1 MPNQAIRE
9 MTRTHAP
16 PSDSSFSTV
25 AASILGECQTAIGDL
40 LFGVGLEG
48 MRPIDIGREL
58 GLDKTLAW
66 KVSRF
71 ATGDDPLA
79 AARHMPGAGGV
90 RILLEAAANRG
101 ASEERINT
109 VREADA
115 KFREFVQ
122 SRAGDLRTF
131 EAILAGTADDTKAE
145 FEQRRSYFQ
154 SGAAIWGVR
163 ASAQFLMLAL
173 CPSDR
178 EDGFLDVVQ
187 TGGLVELERLKP
199 DTPWIVRRLST
210 TTDDGG
216 KQYSFSREPLD
227 PKGVTGPGALPLLRE
242 LCSDPLPTIRQFVG
256 PDGITYDEIEPGA
269 LGLNG
274 AATVI
279 TGEHYRAAVPSIRS
293 EENRV
298 GCYKLAIRTPV
309 KIAHFDMLIHN
320 DITNFGHMSMGIN
333 GLLEGRPP
341 AATNPAQL
349 QQLHHELTPAK
360 SLGSP
365 PVLKNPR
372 LTIYESAATQ
382 ALALAGYNAKDFRGY
397 RAEIEYPTAPTE
409 IVLTCELL

>member
-1 MPNQAIRE
+1 
-9 MTRTHAP
+9 MTGTHAS
-16 PSDSSFSTV
+16 PSDSSFSAV
-25 AASILGECQTAIGDL
+25 AADILGEYQAAIRDL

-58 GLDKTLAW
+58 GVDKTLAW
-66 KVSRF
+66 RVSRF
-71 ATGDDPLA
+71 AGGDDPLV
-79 AARHMPGAGGV
+79 AARHMPGPGGV
-90 RILLEAAANRG
+90 RNLLEAAANRG
-101 ASEERINT
+101 VSEERIT
-109 VREADA
+109 SVREADA

-131 EAILAGTADDTKAE
+131 EAILAGTAYDTKAE

-154 SGAAIWGVR
+154 FGAAIWGVR
-163 ASAQFLMLAL
+163 ASAQFGMFAL

-187 TGGLVELERLKP
+187 ISGFVELERLKP
-199 DTPWIVRRLST
+199 DTPWIVRRLTT

-242 LCSDPLPTIRQFVG
+242 FCSDPLPTIQQFLG

-274 AATVI
+274 AVTVI
-279 TGEHYRAAVPSIRS
+279 TGEHFRAAIPSIRS

-298 GCYKLAIRTPV
+298 GCYKIAIRTPV
-309 KIAHFDMLIHN
+309 KLAHFDMLIHK
-320 DITNFGHMSMGIN
+320 DITNFGHMAMGIN
-333 GLLEGRPP
+333 GLLEGRPN
-341 AATNPAQL
+341 AATNPARL
-349 QQLHHELTPAK
+349 QQLDHELTPAK
-360 SLGSP
+360 HLGSP

-372 LTIYESAATQ
+372 LTIYESTATR

-397 RAEIEYPTAPTE
+397 RAEIEYPAAPTE
-409 IVLTCELL
+409 IVLACELQ